1 MLAPGTRSSRMTLDD
16 WHDSGHTFSYRQ
28 HALFYRDDGAGE
40 TLVCIHGFPTASWDW
55 HKLWP
60 ALTGHFRVVALDMLG
75 FGFSDKP
82 RNHTYSL
89 FTQATLH
96 EVLLQNLGLGDV
108 HILAHDYGDTVAQEL
123 LARQRKRQAQN
134 MAGLH
139 LKSVCLLNGGI
150 FPEAIRPRPIQK
162 VLQGPLGWLV
172 GRMMTEGLFRKSFSA
187 VFGPD
192 TQPTDDDLE
201 DFWDLITYND
211 GVKIAHKISRYQKER
226 RENRKRWVGALQRT
240 TTPLRFVNGPLDPVS
255 GEAMAARYRQI
266 IPDPDVV
273 ILDGIGHYPQVE
285 APEQVLEAFF
295 SFIDRV

>member
-1 MLAPGTRSSRMTLDD
+1 MTLDD
-16 WHDSGHTFSYRQ
+16 WYASGHTFSYRQ
-28 HALFYRDDGAGE
+28 HALFYRDEGAGE

-60 ALTGHFRVVALDMLG
+60 ALTERFRVVAMDMLG

-96 EVLLQNLGLGDV
+96 EVLLQHLGLGDI

-123 LARQRKRQAQN
+123 LARQRKRQAQA

-139 LKSVCLLNGGI
+139 IKSVCLLNGGI

-162 VLQGPLGWLV
+162 LLQGPLGWFV
-172 GRMMTEGLFRKSFSA
+172 GRLMTEGQFRKSFSA

-192 TQPTDDDLE
+192 TQPTDDDLAA
-201 DFWDLITYND
+201 FWDLIAHND
-211 GVKIAHKISRYQKER
+211 GVKIAHKISQYQKER
-226 RENRKRWVGALQRT
+226 RQNRKRWVGALQRT
-240 TTPLRFVNGPLDPVS
+240 TAPLRFVCGPLDPVS
-255 GEAMAARYRQI
+255 GAAMAARYRQI

-273 ILDGIGHYPQVE
+273 VLDGIGHYPQVE
-285 APEQVLEAFF
+285 APERVLEAFF
-295 SFIDRV
+295 AFLDKVPAS